1 MKARGIAVRV
11 GATLA
16 GLLVAWLIALVAI
29 EPTIETHQA
38 EQIAGAL
45 GEALH
50 AKAGVAG
57 VDLELVR
64 GALELAGLSVHRDDP
79 VGHLALDV
87 AEVRCE
93 LPPLGLALV
102 DGTCRELA
110 VRGGRLEVSAA
121 QLFQLPREQR
131 APLHV
136 EGLAIDD
143 TQLVF
148 LPSALVPGLGRIAI
162 TIDHAQA
169 GPTVLRTPLSWIFAL
184 QALRAHVE
192 LPGQINVKLGYDGG
206 VLSASGGPLGDT
218 PIALSVAMP
227 AVTSGDG
234 AAELGQLVS
243 LGEQLGGQLVTR
255 RAEAWL
261 KSLH

>member
-1 MKARGIAVRV
+1 MTARGITVRV
-11 GATLA
+11 VATLA
-16 GLLVAWLIALVAI
+16 GLIGAWLIALVAI
-29 EPTIETHQA
+29 EPTIETRQA
-38 EQIAGAL
+38 QQIAGAL
-45 GEALH
+45 GQALQ
-50 AKAGVAG
+50 AKADVAG

-64 GALELAGLSVHRDDP
+64 GGLVLAGLSVHRDDP

-87 AEVRCE
+87 AEVRCD

-102 DGTCRELA
+102 DGACHDLA
-110 VRGGRLEVSAA
+110 VRGTRLEVSAA
-121 QLFQLPREQR
+121 GLFQLPHDQR
-131 APLHV
+131 APLKV
-136 EGLAIDD
+136 DGLEIDD
-143 TQLVF
+143 AQLVF

-162 TIDHAQA
+162 TIDHADA

-184 QALRAHVE
+184 RTLRAHVA
-192 LPGQINVKLGYDGG
+192 LPGQIDVRLGYDGG
-206 VLSASGGPLGDT
+206 ILSASGGPLGDT

-227 AVTSGDG
+227 QVTSGDG

-261 KSLH
+261 KALH